1 MTGTAT
7 TPEATNGARFRIT
20 GELGRGAMG
29 VVYRAE
35 DAVMGRTVAL
45 KTMPMGAASAEA
57 QRLRREAKVAGALS
71 HPGIVT
77 IFDVVEQDGAL
88 YICMEYVDG
97 PTLEAL
103 LAAKRALSPATIL
116 DILRQTAAALDYA
129 HQKGV
134 IHRDVKPGNIMLHD
148 DRQVKIADF
157 GIAKM
162 LVDETTLAGQPLGT
176 PSYMPPEQ
184 IQSRPVGGRADQF
197 SLAVIAYELIT
208 GQKPFP
214 GYSMASIVY
223 KVCHEAPV
231 PATAHNAALPPAVDS
246 VFARALAKDPASR
259 YGTVRQFVEALEGA
273 LRGSAWMPQLRQ
285 ISPMADTETMSPPRA
300 IPFAAPA
307 PRRSGAAWFAA
318 AFALVGLA
326 AVGAAL
332 YLFTPDSTTQPPP
345 VVAELKHTAAE
356 PPPPDTAKPEAAAG
370 TEELP
375 AAPTAESPAEVS
387 AAPVAT
393 GVTAHDFAIDSTPG
407 GATVEIDNIPAFT
420 CITPCKIT
428 LAAGRHTLKA
438 TLAGYRPLLRVV
450 DAPSDSSIVMTLD
463 RATGTVMVKSNPPGA
478 TILIDGRE
486 WPSKTPTMM
495 TLAAGKHAL
504 VLRKEGYRDEESS
517 IDVKDGAVMN
527 LDINWLTNP

>member
-1 MTGTAT
+1 
-7 TPEATNGARFRIT
+7 
-20 GELGRGAMG
+20 MG

-97 PTLEAL
+97 PTLETL
-103 LAAKRALSPATIL
+103 LAARRALSPATIL

-134 IHRDVKPGNIMLHD
+134 VHRDVKPGNIMLHD

-231 PATAHNAALPPAVDS
+231 PATSHNAALPATADA

-273 LRGSAWMPQLRQ
+273 LRGSAWMPQPRQ
-285 ISPMADTETMSPPRA
+285 TAPMADTETM
-300 IPFAAPA
+300 APA
-307 PRRSGAAWFAA
+307 RATSVAASRPRRSGAAWFAA

-332 YLFTPDSTTQPPP
+332 YLFTPDSTTQSRATVDFKPSASAPPAVDLP
-345 VVAELKHTAAE
+345 
-356 PPPPDTAKPEAAAG
+356 KPEAGAGVEEDAAPASVPAPPPASP
-370 TEELP
+370 EP
-375 AAPTAESPAEVS
+375 AAPTAT
-387 AAPVAT
+387 PV
-393 GVTAHDFAIDSTPG
+393 GVTAHDFAIESTPG
-407 GATVEIDNIPAFT
+407 GASVEIDNVPAFACT
-420 CITPCKIT
+420 TPCKIT
-428 LAAGRHTLKA
+428 LGAGRHTLKA
-438 TLAGYRPLLRVV
+438 TLAGYRSVLRVV
-450 DAPSDSSIVMTLD
+450 EAPSESSIAMTLE

-478 TILIDGRE
+478 TILVDGRE

-495 TLAAGKHAL
+495 TLAAGKHSL
-504 VLRKEGYRDEESS
+504 VLRKDGYRDEESS